1 MTADAL
7 GVYLA
12 INSVQADLASI
23 GITKF
28 RENSQ
33 QNYMFRG
40 IDDIYNAVSGIL
52 AKNKL
57 CIIPRVV
64 SRVSEAR
71 QSRSGGTLFYV
82 TVGVH
87 YDFVSASDGSS
98 CTAVFYG
105 EAMDSADKATNKA
118 MSAAYKYM
126 MIQTFCI
133 PTEGDNDAD
142 ARTHEPGPALAS
154 HQQVTEINAML
165 QALGKTW
172 GEFSTALGKGHPA
185 YAEHESE
192 LNHAAAGFWLKVL
205 KKRLEDPPMTEAQA
219 MTVAVEAEQAQ
230 DGEQPEPLP
239 ALPEYTDVH
248 MAENLP
254 NWQAAINSGRAT
266 PERIIALVS
275 SKYALT
281 GNQEA
286 QILNMKKQ
294 GD

>member
-82 TVGVH
+82 TVEVH

-192 LNHAAAGFWLKVL
+192 LNQAAAGFWLKVL
-205 KKRLEDPPMTEAQA
+205 KKRLEEPPMTESSGFP
-219 MTVAVEAEQAQ
+219 TCS
-230 DGEQPEPLP
+230 PEVFKQKSPGWRKQL
-239 ALPEYTDVH
+239 EGGRS
-248 MAENLP
+248 
-254 NWQAAINSGRAT
+254 AIDL
-266 PERIIALVS
+266 IALIQTKLMLTDDQKTEITGWA
-275 SKYALT
+275 SK
-281 GNQEA
+281 GSA
-286 QILNMKKQ
+286 Q
-294 GD
+294 

>member
-82 TVGVH
+82 TVEVH

-192 LNHAAAGFWLKVL
+192 LNQAAAGFWLKVL
-205 KKRLEDPPMTEAQA
+205 KKRLEEPMTESSGLP
-219 MTVAVEAEQAQ
+219 TCS
-230 DGEQPEPLP
+230 PEVFKEKSPGWRKQL
-239 ALPEYTDVH
+239 EGGRS
-248 MAENLP
+248 
-254 NWQAAINSGRAT
+254 AIDL
-266 PERIIALVS
+266 IALIQTKLMLTDDQKTEITGWA
-275 SKYALT
+275 SK
-281 GNQEA
+281 GGA
-286 QILNMKKQ
+286 Q
-294 GD
+294 

>member
-82 TVGVH
+82 TVEVH

-205 KKRLEDPPMTEAQA
+205 KKRLEEPPMTESSGFP
-219 MTVAVEAEQAQ
+219 TCS
-230 DGEQPEPLP
+230 PEVFKQKSPGWRKQL
-239 ALPEYTDVH
+239 EGGRS
-248 MAENLP
+248 
-254 NWQAAINSGRAT
+254 AIDL
-266 PERIIALVS
+266 IALIQTKLMLTDDQKAEITGWA
-275 SKYALT
+275 SK
-281 GNQEA
+281 GSA
-286 QILNMKKQ
+286 Q
-294 GD
+294 

>member
-12 INSVQADLASI
+12 INSVQAELASS
-23 GITKF
+23 GITKSK
-28 RENSQ
+28 ENSQ
-33 QNYMFRG
+33 QKYMFRG

-64 SRVSEAR
+64 SRVSEVR
-71 QSRSGGTLFYV
+71 QSRTGGTLFYV
-82 TVGVH
+82 TVEVH

-154 HQQVTEINAML
+154 HQQVAEINAML

-192 LNHAAAGFWLKVL
+192 LNQAAAGFWIKAL
-205 KKRLEDPPMTEAQA
+205 KKRLEDPPATESSGFP
-219 MTVAVEAEQAQ
+219 TCS
-230 DGEQPEPLP
+230 PETFKQKSHGWRKQL
-239 ALPEYTDVH
+239 EGGRS
-248 MAENLP
+248 
-254 NWQAAINSGRAT
+254 AIDL
-266 PERIIALVS
+266 IALIQTKLMLTDGQKIEITGWA
-275 SKYALT
+275 SK
-281 GNQEA
+281 GSA
-286 QILNMKKQ
+286 Q
-294 GD
+294 

>member
-82 TVGVH
+82 TVEVH

-205 KKRLEDPPMTEAQA
+205 KKRLEDPPMTESSGFP
-219 MTVAVEAEQAQ
+219 TCS
-230 DGEQPEPLP
+230 PEVFKQKFPVWRKQL
-239 ALPEYTDVH
+239 EGGRS
-248 MAENLP
+248 
-254 NWQAAINSGRAT
+254 AIDL
-266 PERIIALVS
+266 IALIQTKLMLTDDQKAEITGWA
-275 SKYALT
+275 SK
-281 GNQEA
+281 GSA
-286 QILNMKKQ
+286 Q
-294 GD
+294 

>member
-82 TVGVH
+82 TVEVH

-192 LNHAAAGFWLKVL
+192 LNQAAAGFWLKVL
-205 KKRLEDPPMTEAQA
+205 KKRLEEPPMTESSGFP
-219 MTVAVEAEQAQ
+219 TCS
-230 DGEQPEPLP
+230 PEVFKQKSPGWRKQL
-239 ALPEYTDVH
+239 EGGRS
-248 MAENLP
+248 
-254 NWQAAINSGRAT
+254 AIDL
-266 PERIIALVS
+266 IALIQTKLMLTDDQKTEITS
-275 SKYALT
+275 WASK
-281 GNQEA
+281 GSA
-286 QILNMKKQ
+286 Q
-294 GD
+294 

>member
-82 TVGVH
+82 TVEVH

-192 LNHAAAGFWLKVL
+192 LNQAAAGFWLKVL
-205 KKRLEDPPMTEAQA
+205 KKRLEEPTMTESSGFP
-219 MTVAVEAEQAQ
+219 TCS
-230 DGEQPEPLP
+230 PEVFKQKSPGWRKQL
-239 ALPEYTDVH
+239 EGGRS
-248 MAENLP
+248 
-254 NWQAAINSGRAT
+254 AIDL
-266 PERIIALVS
+266 IALIQTKLMLTDDQKTEITGWA
-275 SKYALT
+275 SK
-281 GNQEA
+281 GSA
-286 QILNMKKQ
+286 Q
-294 GD
+294 